1 MKPDTPESRATALA
15 SAESP
20 GAAPPV
26 TQSLV
31 LALVGSGGDGVALL
45 GDLVLRMAAQQGL
58 YGIMVQ
64 SYGPQIRG
72 GESAS
77 VLRIAREEVH
87 FEGEQSDL
95 LLCFRSNDLKRFQ
108 GAVRLH
114 PRSIVILEA
123 ADPQPLPEWLGRSDR
138 PPVRHAFATL
148 VDGVEVEG
156 DPKNMMGL
164 ALVCKALGWPAA
176 LARQAVEK
184 RFARKPQHVERN
196 LAAFDRAWAATEVP
210 ALPRLEGHGIPL
222 HIESGNEAVARGSIE
237 AGLRFFAGYP
247 ITPSSEIMETL
258 IEELPPA
265 GGRVVQAEDEIAALG
280 MVLGASFGGVPAMT
294 ATSGPGLSLMTEMMG
309 LSSMAEIPAVI
320 VDCQRAGP
328 ATGMPS
334 RTEQSDLNHALYAGH
349 GDFPRAVLGV
359 FEAVHARDVMFKAFH
374 LAESYQLPVLVLS
387 DAYIAQRR
395 SVRDAAVDNRG
406 KPKRWAWEAGQG
418 PARFQLEG
426 GHVVSPFRVPGTPGG
441 QYLAAGIEHTPQGHP
456 TADTGVHH
464 MMNTK
469 RFMKVEA
476 MARETRDWTRTFGR
490 DGAPRGLIAWGS
502 QYGVLREW
510 VALHPEYRVFMPEIL
525 APFPLE
531 GLAEWRRGLE
541 WSAVVELSFQGQL
554 HRYLSSL
561 TDLRGVHAVTRSGGV
576 PLTHGELAHLLDQA
590 GSRSST

>member
-1 MKPDTPESRATALA
+1 MNPIDPEPRAMLTERAD
-15 SAESP
+15 SAATRPRTESI
-20 GAAPPV
+20 
-26 TQSLV
+26 V

-72 GESAS
+72 GESAT
-77 VLRIAREEVH
+77 VLRIARDEVH
-87 FEGEQSDL
+87 YEGEQSDL
-95 LLCFRSNDLKRFQ
+95 LLCFRMNDLRRFQ

-114 PRSIVILEA
+114 ERSIVILEA
-123 ADPQPLPEWLGRSDR
+123 AEAQPLPEWLGRTER
-138 PPVRHAFATL
+138 PTVRFPFATI
-148 VDGVEVEG
+148 VDGAEVEG

-164 ALVCKALGWPAA
+164 ALVCRALGWPAS

-184 RFARKPQHVERN
+184 RFARKPQHVARN
-196 LAAFDRAWAATEVP
+196 LAAFDRAWGAGEVP
-210 ALPRLEGHGIPL
+210 VLPRLEGHGIPL
-222 HIESGNEAVARGSIE
+222 HIESGNEAVARGAIE

-258 IEELPPA
+258 IEELPPT

-309 LSSMAEIPAVI
+309 LSSMAEIPSVI

-359 FEAVHARDVMFKAFH
+359 YDAVHARDVMFKAFH
-374 LAESYQLPVLVLS
+374 LAETYQLPVLVLS

-395 SVRDAAVDNRG
+395 SVRDAAADNRG
-406 KPKRWAWEAGQG
+406 KPKRWAWETGQG

-456 TADTGVHH
+456 TADTAVHH
-464 MMNTK
+464 QMNTK
-469 RFMKVEA
+469 RFLKVEA
-476 MARETRDWTRTFGR
+476 MARETRDWFRTLGR
-490 DGAPRGLIAWGS
+490 GGATRGLIAWGS
-502 QYGVLREW
+502 QYGMLREW
-510 VALHPEYRVFMPEIL
+510 VTLHPEYRAFLPEIL
-525 APFPLE
+525 SPFPLE
-531 GLAEWRRGLE
+531 ALAEWRRGLE
-541 WSAVVELSFQGQL
+541 WTAVVELSFQGQL

-576 PLTHGELAHLLDQA
+576 PLTHGELARLLSQTT
-590 GSRSST
+590 SRSST